1 MGARCG
7 AAPARCAGT
16 LRRRSPLAL
25 RLALAALAIAPHA
38 LTVVATKRR
47 ESNKTGVL
55 YSGGAVSATTSPL
68 RGSKTA
74 VLYGSRFCCRSSN
87 IVRCACGVP
96 AAPPRYRMAPPPE
109 GGLRADGF
117 AVSSR
122 TRDATPN
129 PGKCFL
135 QSSSNTPPPRN
146 LCGEHRTPT
155 RRQRKS
161 PDREIRAHIFRS
173 LPHRQM
179 PTVIKSG
186 CLGKRRGLTSSVI
199 RYQDY
204 ITARR
209 ACQGGKAEIHG
220 KFRNCRQL
228 AAKSR
233 AFGIKCALLLTKCPF
248 CAKKQRAE
256 EESRQRLPSHLL
268 YTKVLHF
275 V

>member
-1 MGARCG
+1 MIYCPIYQVRKHKPLEPFGETSDLASHRDSLRSFGARY
-7 AAPARCAGT
+7 ARHGRALRRGAGT

-117 AVSSR
+117 AASERALRAEMRR
-122 TRDATPN
+122 TPKNAFFRA
-129 PGKCFL
+129 L
-135 QSSSNTPPPRN
+135 SNTPPPRN
-146 LCGEHRTPT
+146 LCGEHRTRRKDKERAPIVRSELIYSDHSPT
-155 RRQRKS
+155 DK
-161 PDREIRAHIFRS
+161 
-173 LPHRQM
+173 
-179 PTVIKSG
+179 
-186 CLGKRRGLTSSVI
+186 
-199 RYQDY
+199 
-204 ITARR
+204 
-209 ACQGGKAEIHG
+209 
-220 KFRNCRQL
+220 CR
-228 AAKSR
+228 
-233 AFGIKCALLLTKCPF
+233 P
-248 CAKKQRAE
+248 
-256 EESRQRLPSHLL
+256 
-268 YTKVLHF
+268 
-275 V
+275 